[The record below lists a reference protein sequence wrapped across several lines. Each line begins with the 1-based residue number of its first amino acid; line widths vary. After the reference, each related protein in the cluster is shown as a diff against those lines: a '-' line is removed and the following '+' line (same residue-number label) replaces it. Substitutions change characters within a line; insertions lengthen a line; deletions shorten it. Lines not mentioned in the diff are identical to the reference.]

1 MFIILLVTIAPES
14 QLGVL
19 FSTNDPF
26 GNSVILFLYMC
37 DASVSKYIEDLIQ
50 SLFTFFGNRFSYHL
64 DVLGI
69 PLEYLQVF
77 IEFFRNRP
85 YHIPSQ
91 NSYAYLG

>member
-26 GNSVILFLYMC
+26 GNSAILFLYMR

-50 SLFTFFGNRFSYHL
+50 SLFTFFW
-64 DVLGI
+64 
-69 PLEYLQVF
+69 
-77 IEFFRNRP
+77 
-85 YHIPSQ
+85 
-91 NSYAYLG
+91 